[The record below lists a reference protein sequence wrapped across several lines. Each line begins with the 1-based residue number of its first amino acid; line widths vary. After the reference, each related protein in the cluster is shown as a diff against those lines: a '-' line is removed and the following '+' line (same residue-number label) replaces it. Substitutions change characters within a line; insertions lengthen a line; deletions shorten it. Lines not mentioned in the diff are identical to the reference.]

1 MPEMLL
7 MKKLIDIG
15 SHISVNQIAKFLIAI
30 TILFGSYFVAGLGG
44 AFFTLSFML
53 MFLVVCGRRFIE
65 NWIVALSVTT
75 VAILLCYQVVLGF
88 GLQILNSTKI
98 VQKQS
103 PLLLTDYPLTPYD
116 YSYRFNEFTQSSSL
130 ILIAT
135 VTAAALAVLIRDRL
149 TPGRPSTNE
158 TRIPLSVMLWMLLPI
173 AFLASLRNIGVL
185 EQVVF
190 TMSGDGRNHFI
201 ITQDIRIEGRVS
213 LGFDDLGSPR
223 LSNGLAALL
232 SAASGSR
239 GTLQVGDLVAISFV
253 YLFSFVLLLA
263 NAIGLCLH
271 FLSGAA
277 KKSIRMV
284 WYLAVPFMVIF
295 ILLSERTLG
304 AVLNDGFFSLML
316 GSTVLSSVVT
326 ITYFAWQKP
335 SFWLLGFQWAGLF
348 VLAASYSLLVPAIV
362 PVAVIVLLKFILF
375 RWSKKNLIVIFAF
388 LTFIMP
394 LAVFVGFD
402 RYYARFMDTIN
413 LEGGAVQ
420 NFDARLG
427 LMIIASIVLWQLYEF
442 AQKRT
447 FSGLPFLLFSATT
460 VLVVGGIEI
469 LRESQNPGFSY
480 YSNKILIANAWA
492 LSPVFMI
499 LLIKAIQSLRFTN
512 STGIRWSHR
521 FLSIAGALLASLVLV
536 NGFKSINLP
545 SVDGIVPQ
553 KISNGWSQPD
563 IESVRPVISRWTKEA
578 TYFLVWNLSDN
589 PPKVIYPSVW
599 EDRIAN
605 FWSPVTWNGYIGG
618 GFSTIW
624 AWIYFSLSSNET
636 DQLCPALSAMPLTI
650 LTKDVNLESSIK
662 ETCPNNESVIEL
674 IQ

>member
-1 MPEMLL
+1 MLL
-7 MKKLIDIG
+7 MKKLIDTD

-44 AFFTLSFML
+44 AFFTLSFIL
-53 MFLVVCGRRFIE
+53 MFLVVSGRRFIE
-65 NWIVALSVTT
+65 NWIMALSVTT
-75 VAILLCYQVVLGF
+75 IVILLCYQFVLGF

-103 PLLLTDYPLTPYD
+103 PSTLSDYLPTPFD
-116 YSYRFNEFTQSSSL
+116 YSYRFNEFTQLSSL
-130 ILIAT
+130 ILMFTVIVIA
-135 VTAAALAVLIRDRL
+135 VAVIIRDRIVQERHL
-149 TPGRPSTNE
+149 TLN

-201 ITQDIRIEGRVS
+201 ITQDIRIEGQVS

-232 SAASGSR
+232 SAANGSR
-239 GTLQVGDLVAISFV
+239 GTLQVGDLVAISFM

-263 NAIGLCLH
+263 NAIGLCLY

-284 WYLAVPFMVIF
+284 SYLAVPFMVIF

-335 SFWLLGFQWAGLF
+335 SLWLIVYQWLGIF

-375 RWSKKNLIVIFAF
+375 RWNKRNLISIFAF
-388 LTFIMP
+388 AIFVLP
-394 LAVFVGFD
+394 LAVFTGFD
-402 RYYARFMDTIN
+402 RYYVRFMDTIN

-420 NFDARLG
+420 NFDTRLG
-427 LMIIASIVLWQLYEF
+427 YMIIATIVLWQVYEF
-442 AQKRT
+442 AQNRT
-447 FSGLPFLLFSATT
+447 FAVLPLLLFSATT
-460 VLVVGGIEI
+460 VLVVGGIET
-469 LRESQNPGFSY
+469 LRDSQNPGFSY

-492 LSPVFMI
+492 LSPVLII
-499 LLIKAIQSLRFTN
+499 LLIKAIQSLRITY
-512 STGIRWSHR
+512 STGTRWSR
-521 FLSIAGALLASLVLV
+521 RLLATTGAFLASLVLV
-536 NGFKSINLP
+536 NGFNSINLA
-545 SVDGIVPQ
+545 SVDGFVPQ

-563 IESVRPVISRWTKEA
+563 IESVRPVIDRWKSDSS
-578 TYFLVWNLSDN
+578 YFLVWNLSDN
-589 PPKVIYPSVW
+589 PPKVVYPSVW
-599 EDRIAN
+599 EDRLAN
-605 FWSPVTWNGYIGG
+605 FWSPVTWNGYTGD

-624 AWIYFSLSSNET
+624 SWVYFSLSSNET
-636 DQLCPALSAMPLTI
+636 TQLCPALSAMPLTI
-650 LTKDVNLESSIK
+650 LTKDINLESSIR
-662 ETCPNNESVIEL
+662 ETCPINASVVEL
-674 IQ
+674 IE